1 MKTFVP
7 FIVDPDAVARGY
19 KPGRARFLMT
29 FNRTAYAQIDAIAK
43 ELGIDIISFCRAAV
57 ARTITEYKAGPKPFL
72 DAVAAVKMR
81 AAEALTRDADDLARR
96 AENAGNGGE

>member
-19 KPGRARFLMT
+19 KPGRARFIMT

-43 ELGIDIISFCRAAV
+43 ELGIDIISFCRASV
-57 ARTITEYKAGPKPFL
+57 ARTITEYTADPKPFL

-96 AENAGNGGE
+96 AENAGKGGE

>member
-19 KPGRARFLMT
+19 KAGRARFQFTL
-29 FNRTAYAQIDAIAK
+29 NRTAYEEITSVCK

-57 ARTITEYKAGPKPFL
+57 ARTITEYKCDPKPFL

-96 AENAGNGGE
+96 AENAGKGGE